1 MLARQRCV
9 LRLLSSGYYQDWRGD
24 EVSSLISLLSRLSV
38 KEIKPRSRLYSH
50 LSHFGN
56 SISLLKTN
64 KCTRETSTI
73 LLCKQKNLIIVSKRK
88 KDLVYKLRLSPTKTS
103 KRVCSINIKLTPFG
117 QATHNYTSTAI
128 ELKTLQSGIGQLGM
142 I

>member
-1 MLARQRCV
+1 MVMLARQRCV

-64 KCTRETSTI
+64 KHQQNFFSLFI
-73 LLCKQKNLIIVSKRK
+73 LS
-88 KDLVYKLRLSPTKTS
+88 
-103 KRVCSINIKLTPFG
+103 NILDD
-117 QATHNYTSTAI
+117 
-128 ELKTLQSGIGQLGM
+128 
-142 I
+142 